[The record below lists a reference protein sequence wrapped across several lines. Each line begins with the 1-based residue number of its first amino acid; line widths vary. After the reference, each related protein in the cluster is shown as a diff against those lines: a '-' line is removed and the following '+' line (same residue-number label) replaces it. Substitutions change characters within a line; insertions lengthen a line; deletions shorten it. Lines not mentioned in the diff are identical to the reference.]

1 MNIKLN
7 KGQPFDPV
15 LALMFM
21 LPESSFHLMPKQVAD
36 ALKDPNCILRTPIN
50 YFPNDFKL
58 DKYENLQFHKR
69 ALIPFLK

>member
-1 MNIKLN
+1 
-7 KGQPFDPV
+7 
-15 LALMFM
+15 MFM

-36 ALKDPNCILRTPIN
+36 ALKDPNCALRTPTN

>member
-1 MNIKLN
+1 
-7 KGQPFDPV
+7 
-15 LALMFM
+15 
-21 LPESSFHLMPKQVAD
+21 MPKQVAD
-36 ALKDPNCILRTPIN
+36 ALKDPNCVLRTPIN